1 MRYWR
6 HTCLCTFILPWAL
19 TWGATDPH
27 ITPMGPL
34 IPSPPQLSAQ
44 AYLLMDANSG
54 RVLAHKAADTS
65 VEPASLTKLMSLYII
80 SNALQNKL
88 IHLNDRVLISSHAWQ
103 EKGSRMFIR
112 AGEKI
117 PVQTLIQGVI
127 VASGNDATMAL
138 AEHVAGSD
146 TGFVSL
152 MNIAAQ
158 QLHLQHSHFKNP
170 TGLPGPGHT
179 SSAQDLA
186 TIAQQ
191 LITRFPTLYAGY
203 RQKWFSYNHI
213 RQPNRNRLLWLDPSV
228 DGLKTGHTSTAGYC
242 LVASAQ
248 RQKMR
253 LISVVLGAHS
263 DAERNAASQ
272 QLLNYGFRFF
282 HTVKLFNPKQQ
293 ITTLRTWKG
302 AKNSTPIGVQTSVY
316 VTIPRGYQ
324 SHISVEKHT
333 PSSVIAPILIGQKLG
348 TLAIKFNH
356 HPLTE
361 IPLVALSATLPGNRL
376 HNMLDT
382 LRRWVFG

>member
-1 MRYWR
+1 MKYWR
-6 HTCLCTFILPWAL
+6 HAYLYICILPWAL
-19 TWGATDPH
+19 TWGAPEP
-27 ITPMGPL
+27 PMTSMEPL
-34 IPSPPQLSAQ
+34 IPTPPKLSAK

-54 RVLAHKAADTS
+54 RVLAHQAADTS

-88 IHLNDRVLISSHAWQ
+88 IHLNDRVLISRHAWQ

-117 PVQTLIQGVI
+117 PVQTLIQGMI
-127 VASGNDATMAL
+127 VASGNDATVAL

-146 TGFVSL
+146 TGFVGL
-152 MNIAAQ
+152 MNTAAE
-158 QLHLQHSHFKNP
+158 QLHLKHSHFTNP
-170 TGLPGPGHT
+170 TGLPAPAHT

-191 LITRFPTLYAGY
+191 LITHFPTLYSQY

-248 RQKMR
+248 RQNMR

-263 DAERNAASQ
+263 DAERNIASQ

-282 HTVKLFNPKQQ
+282 QTVKLFNPKQQ
-293 ITTLRTWKG
+293 ITALRTWKG
-302 AKNSTPIGVQTSVY
+302 AKNTTPVGVPADVY

-324 SHISVEKHT
+324 RYVSVEKHT
-333 PSSVIAPILIGQKLG
+333 PSSIIAPVMIGQKLG
-348 TLAIKFNH
+348 TLTIKFNH
-356 HPLTE
+356 QTLAD
-361 IPLVALSATLPGNRL
+361 IPLIALETTLPGNRL
-376 HNMLDT
+376 HNLLDT
-382 LRRWVFG
+382 LRHWIFG